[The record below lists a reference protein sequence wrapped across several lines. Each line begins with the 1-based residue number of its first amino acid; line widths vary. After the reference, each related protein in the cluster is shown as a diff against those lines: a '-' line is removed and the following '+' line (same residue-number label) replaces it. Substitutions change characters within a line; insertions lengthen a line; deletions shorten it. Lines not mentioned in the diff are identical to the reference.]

1 MDRIRLNIQTITNNL
16 QQHINP
22 NFNFNFN
29 NFIINNNH
37 HAQYTAGRNNIKS
50 INTGFLSFDF
60 DRLGIHDGS
69 NQLIGSSI
77 GDYTKLLVPLMQN
90 LPKISQPFL
99 NVDLIEQFS
108 NRDNCWMSKSKCCYV
123 SHEFLMNV
131 LFLSYGVEKN
141 QKQKICYIIKGEDP
155 MYTYYWEITPS

>member
-1 MDRIRLNIQTITNNL
+1 MDRIRLNIQTTTNNL
-16 QQHINP
+16 QQHINL
-22 NFNFNFN
+22 NFNFSFN

-37 HAQYTAGRNNIKS
+37 QAQYTAGRNNIKS
-50 INTGFLSFDF
+50 INSGFLSFDF

-90 LPKISQPFL
+90 LSKLSQPFL

-108 NRDNCWMSKSKCCYV
+108 NQDNCWMPKSKCCYV
-123 SHEFLMNV
+123 SDKFLMSV
-131 LFLSYGVEKN
+131 LLLSYGVEKN
-141 QKQKICYIIKGEDP
+141 QKQKIYYVIKSEGP